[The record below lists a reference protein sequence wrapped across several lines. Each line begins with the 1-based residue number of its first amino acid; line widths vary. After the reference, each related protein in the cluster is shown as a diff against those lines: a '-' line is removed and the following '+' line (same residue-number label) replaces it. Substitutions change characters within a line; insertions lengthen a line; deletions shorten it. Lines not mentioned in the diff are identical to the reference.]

1 MQFIDLKAQQARIS
15 DKIESAI
22 AAVLKHGH
30 FIMGPEV
37 GRLELEL
44 AAFSRASHC
53 ISCANGTEAIA
64 LILMAWGIRPND
76 AIFCPSFTFSA
87 TAETIPWLGAEPVFV
102 DVHPETCNIDVD
114 HLEVM
119 IAAVRNEG
127 KLTPRAIVAVDLF
140 GQAADYV
147 RLRKIADKYS
157 LKLIADSAQG
167 FGTTING
174 RHPSDWADATTT
186 SFFPAK
192 PLGCY
197 GDGGAILTN
206 DAELAEVLESL
217 RVHGKATES
226 DIKRTNFTHDPKYL
240 NLRIGMNSRLDTIQ
254 AAILLEK
261 LSIFPDEIERRNAIA
276 ARYREA
282 LVGRV
287 AEVPTVPDGVIS
299 TWAQY
304 TIQHANR
311 DGLHAHLRIAGIPSA
326 VYYPVPIH
334 KNLAY
339 EQFSQGRGSLPVT
352 EMLARCVLSLPM
364 HPYLSEKDQDRVI
377 FSVLEFSG

>member
-15 DKIESAI
+15 DKIEGAI
-22 AAVLKHGH
+22 AAVLEHGS

-37 GRLELEL
+37 GRLEREL

-64 LILMAWGIRPND
+64 LVLMAWGIRPND

-87 TAETIPWLGAEPVFV
+87 TAETIPWLGAKPVFV
-102 DVHPETCNIDVD
+102 DVHPETYNIDVD
-114 HLEVM
+114 HLEVT
-119 IAAVRNEG
+119 IAAVRDEG

-140 GQAADYV
+140 GQAANYV
-147 RLRKIADKYS
+147 RLREIADRYS

-197 GDGGAILTN
+197 GDGGAVLTN
-206 DAELAEVLESL
+206 DAELAEVAESL

-226 DIKRTNFTHDPKYL
+226 DIMRTNFTHDPKYL
-240 NLRIGMNSRLDTIQ
+240 NTRIGMNSRLDTIQ

-261 LSIFPDEIERRNAIA
+261 LAIFPDEIERRNAVA

-282 LVGRV
+282 LAGKVS
-287 AEVPTVPDGVIS
+287 EVPIVPEGVIS

-311 DGLHAHLRIAGIPSA
+311 DGLQAHLRDAGIPST

-339 EQFSQGRGSLPVT
+339 EQFPQGQGGLPVT
-352 EMLARCVLSLPM
+352 EMLAQRVLSLPM
-364 HPYLSEKDQDRVI
+364 HPYLSGKDQDRVI
-377 FSVLEFSG
+377 SSVLKFSG